1 MRKRKVIGICSKDKD
16 KRHEFDSVRE
26 ASRQLG
32 MTHTIIIDSCERM
45 RDKTEQVYFNKYGWC
60 FYYKE
65 DEELAEARI
74 RGEGIMAYY
83 NKDCTNNWW
92 Y

>member
-1 MRKRKVIGICSKDKD
+1 MKKRKVIGINSKDKD
-16 KRHEFDSVRE
+16 KRYEFDSVRE

-32 MTHTIIIDSCERM
+32 MTHTIIIDSWERM
-45 RDKTEQVYFNKYGWC
+45 KDKTEQVYFNKYGWC
-60 FYYKE
+60 FYYLE
-65 DEELAEARI
+65 DQELAEVRI